1 MFAEHLGFSLCS
13 VYPLLFPH
21 QIGWAF
27 LPDPATQ
34 FENRFHLSVLHPG
47 LRKPGPRIHIGSGA
61 SWALISL
68 CSPRQLQLPSPTSP
82 TSQPHQQPALR
93 FVTEEIYVTCLALHL
108 CVSPGLWGDLRHL
121 LSTGGWVLQPWR
133 DLLPAR
139 WVLPLLVVSL
149 LHLLLRPWT
158 PPAPRTRSSLC
169 SVALPKTTKNGGRES
184 ISTSRKWS
192 WPVVVLVVVLFLLI
206 DGIPFSPGFSFPPP
220 VRGVATTF
228 EILTKE
234 KEKGFLDLRLL

>member
-21 QIGWAF
+21 QIGWAL

-108 CVSPGLWGDLRHL
+108 CGSPTSLAQHWWVSTTTLTRPTTGKMGPPSSGGKSSAPSPAPLDTTSTKDTFIPLFSGAPQDYKEWRKRIHIYFKKMELTSRRPGSRSLPPHRRHTL
-121 LSTGGWVLQPWR
+121 FPGIFLSTSGQG
-133 DLLPAR
+133 
-139 WVLPLLVVSL
+139 SGY
-149 LHLLLRPWT
+149 HL
-158 PPAPRTRSSLC
+158 
-169 SVALPKTTKNGGRES
+169 
-184 ISTSRKWS
+184 
-192 WPVVVLVVVLFLLI
+192 
-206 DGIPFSPGFSFPPP
+206 
-220 VRGVATTF
+220 
-228 EILTKE
+228 
-234 KEKGFLDLRLL
+234 